1 MSISSMTGY
10 GRATGEYE
18 DASWVW
24 EVRAVNGKSLDMRLR
39 LPHGFESMDPSVRK
53 IVSKALS
60 RGNLQINLT
69 LHSTKGV
76 GNFTINEALL
86 ASLVETG
93 AGLVKQGEVT
103 KPRLDGLY
111 RVHGVVA
118 ETMDL
123 ASDTANKARNAAI
136 LSSLEDMLGALIM
149 ARASEGAALEAVLN
163 DVVGAFDT
171 LLVDAK
177 NSAGAQASHIKAQY
191 QQKFAELMGEDIAA
205 DKLAHEAAILA
216 LKADVREELDRLDAH
231 IAQAKVLI
239 AKGSPIGRKLDFLSQ
254 EFIREINTL
263 CSKSTSIDLTQ
274 IGLSMKSLI
283 EQFREQAAN
292 VE

>member
-10 GRATGEYE
+10 GRAEGEFE

-39 LPHGFESMDPSVRK
+39 LPHGFESMDPGVRK

-76 GNFTINEALL
+76 GSFAINEALL

-93 AGLVKQGEVT
+93 AGLVKEGKVE
-103 KPRLDGLY
+103 PSRLDGLY
-111 RVHGVVA
+111 RVHGVVT
-118 ETMDL
+118 ETIDL
-123 ASDTANKARNAAI
+123 ASDTAHKERNAAI
-136 LSSLEDMLGALIM
+136 LTSLEDMLSSLVS
-149 ARASEGAALEAVLN
+149 ARTSEGKALETVLN
-163 DVVGAFDT
+163 DVVVGFETQLAA
-171 LLVDAK
+171 AK
-177 NSAGAQASHIKAQY
+177 NSAGAQAGHIKEQFDM
-191 QQKFAELMGEDIAA
+191 KFAELTG
-205 DKLAHEAAILA
+205 DKLPAEKLAQEAALLA

-231 IAQAKVLI
+231 IAQAKILI

-263 CSKSTSIDLTQ
+263 CSKSSSIDLTQ